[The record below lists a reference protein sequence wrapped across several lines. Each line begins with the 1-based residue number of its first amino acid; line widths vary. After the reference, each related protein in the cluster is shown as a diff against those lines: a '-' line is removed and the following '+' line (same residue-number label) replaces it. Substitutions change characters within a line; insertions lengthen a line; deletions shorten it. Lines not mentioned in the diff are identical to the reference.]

1 MGVNHT
7 INNGFGMTSNLRK
20 DARLK
25 LTQLYPSILTG
36 QTPGDEG
43 LF

>member
-1 MGVNHT
+1 
-7 INNGFGMTSNLRK
+7 MTSNLRK